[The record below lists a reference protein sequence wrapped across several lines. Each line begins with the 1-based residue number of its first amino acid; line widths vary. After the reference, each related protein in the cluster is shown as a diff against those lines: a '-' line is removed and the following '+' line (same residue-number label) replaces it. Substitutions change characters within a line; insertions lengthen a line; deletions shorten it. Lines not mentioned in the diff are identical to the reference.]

1 MTSYYVKTPQRYAAV
16 QFTGDAS
23 AFMAAINAATNQWG
37 FPTHYVQDSGTAL
50 VVEYQASTGSG
61 LVKVPEGAYLI
72 FPPDNQIEMP
82 YVLYGFEGS
91 GLSPYE
97 SIYVSGES

>member
-23 AFMAAINAATNQWG
+23 AFMTAINAATNQWG
-37 FPTHYVQDSGTAL
+37 FPAHYVDASGTTL
-50 VVEYQASTGSG
+50 VVEYIATAGSG
-61 LVKVPEGAYLI
+61 LVKVPENAYLV
-72 FPPDNQIEMP
+72 FPPDNQIETP
-82 YVLYGFEGS
+82 YVVYGFEGT

-97 SIYVSGES
+97 SIYVSP